1 MISSLTVLVGKEFGE
16 ASRSK
21 WLSGFVAAF
30 LALGGV
36 LMAAGAWGSAFG
48 GGAGFGRTTA
58 ALINLILLVVPLMG
72 LTAGALAF
80 SGERERRTMEFLLS
94 LPVRSSEVF
103 WAKFLGIAWALAAA
117 LTLAF
122 GLLAA
127 ILVMKGGL
135 AHAAG
140 YLACFASTLL
150 LALVCL
156 ALGLGISALSAR
168 VATAAGWALLAW
180 LGLTFA
186 GDLGLMGTSLA
197 VRLPPGVLLAA
208 AWLNPLSLFR
218 LLAID
223 SAAAGLDV
231 LGPAGCCAQDILG
244 TALRPAALAGMVLW
258 LGVALGAARTLFGR
272 RPLGGWTA

>member
-1 MISSLTVLVGKEFGE
+1 MTSALTALTGKEFGE
-16 ASRSK
+16 ASRSR

-30 LALGGV
+30 LTLGGV

-80 SGERERRTMEFLLS
+80 AGERERRTMEFLLS
-94 LPVRSSEVF
+94 LPADSGEVF
-103 WAKFLGIAWALAAA
+103 WAKFLGIGWALAAA
-117 LTLAF
+117 LALAF

-127 ILVMKGGL
+127 ILASQGGF
-135 AHAAG
+135 AHAGA
-140 YLACFASTLL
+140 YLGCFASTVL
-150 LALVCL
+150 LAAVSL
-156 ALGLGISALSAR
+156 ALGLILSAWSSR
-168 VATAAGWALLAW
+168 AAAATGWALLAW
-180 LGLTFA
+180 LGLVFA

-197 VRLPPGVLLAA
+197 VRLPPGALLAS

-223 SAAAGLDV
+223 ASAAGLDA
-231 LGPAGCCAQDILG
+231 LGPAGHCAEDMLG
-244 TALRPAALAGMVLW
+244 AWLRPAALAGMIVW
-258 LGVALGAARTLFGR
+258 LAAALAAARALFGR
-272 RPLGGWTA
+272 RPLTGFDA

>member
-1 MISSLTVLVGKEFGE
+1 MISALAVLTRKEFGE
-16 ASRSK
+16 ASRSR
-21 WLSGFVAAF
+21 WLSGFVVAF
-30 LALGGV
+30 LVLGGV

-58 ALINLILLVVPLMG
+58 ALINLILLIVPLLG

-94 LPVRSSEVF
+94 LPVRSGEVF
-103 WAKFLGIAWALAAA
+103 WAKFLGVGWALSAA
-117 LTLAF
+117 LSLAF
-122 GLLAA
+122 GTLAA
-127 ILVMKGGL
+127 ILVAGGGF

-140 YLACFASTLL
+140 YLGCFASTLL
-150 LALVCL
+150 LASVCL

-168 VATAAGWALLAW
+168 VATATGWALLAW
-180 LGLTFA
+180 LGLVFA

-231 LGPAGCCAQDILG
+231 LGPAGRCAEDMLG
-244 TALRPAALAGMVLW
+244 AALRPAALAGLLLW
-258 LGVALGAARTLFGR
+258 LAAALGVSRALFCR
-272 RPLGGWTA
+272 RPLAGWTE

>member
-1 MISSLTVLVGKEFGE
+1 MISTLVVLTGKEFSE
-16 ASRSK
+16 ASRSR

-58 ALINLILLVVPLMG
+58 ALINLILLIVPLMG

-80 SGERERRTMEFLLS
+80 SGERERRTLEFLLS
-94 LPVRSSEVF
+94 LPVRSGEVF
-103 WAKFLGIAWALAAA
+103 WAKFFGIGWALATA
-117 LTLAF
+117 LALAF

-127 ILVMKGGL
+127 ILAAQGGL
-135 AHAAG
+135 AHAAA

-150 LALVCL
+150 LASICL
-156 ALGLGISALSAR
+156 ALGLGISALSSR
-168 VATAAGWALLAW
+168 VATATGWALLAW
-180 LGLTFA
+180 LGLVFA

-197 VRLPPGVLLAA
+197 VRLPPGALLAS

-231 LGPAGCCAQDILG
+231 LGPAGRCAEDMLG
-244 TALRPAALAGMVLW
+244 AALRPAALAGMALW
-258 LGVALGAARTLFGR
+258 LAAALGTAKALFHR
-272 RPLGGWTA
+272 KPLGGWTA

>member
-1 MISSLTVLVGKEFGE
+1 MISSLIVLMGKEFNE
-16 ASRSK
+16 ASRSR
-21 WLSGFVAAF
+21 WLSGFAAAF
-30 LALGGV
+30 IALGGV
-36 LMAAGAWGSAFG
+36 LMLAGSWGSAFG

-94 LPVRSSEVF
+94 LPVKASEVF
-103 WAKFLGIAWALAAA
+103 WAKFLGIGWALAAA
-117 LTLAF
+117 LALAF

-127 ILVMKGGL
+127 VLAAQGGF
-135 AHAAG
+135 AHAAS

-150 LALVCL
+150 LAAVSL
-156 ALGLGISALSAR
+156 ALGLSISALSAR
-168 VATAAGWALLAW
+168 VATATGWALLAW
-180 LGLTFA
+180 LGLVFA
-186 GDLGLMGTSLA
+186 GDLGLMATSLA
-197 VRLPPGVLLAA
+197 VRLPPGALLAA

-231 LGPAGCCAQDILG
+231 LGPAGRCAEDFLG
-244 TALRPAALAGMVLW
+244 AALRPAAFAGMLLW
-258 LGVALGAARTLFGR
+258 LAAALAAARFLFGR
-272 RPLGGWTA
+272 RPLAGWDA